1 MQAGMVTASQT
12 PAIKDTSVP
21 LTLESDYQACQG
33 LLLTTD
39 LAYTYIAVVLCG
51 ILPSNVHCR

>member
-12 PAIKDTSVP
+12 PAIKVSVP